1 MRPLIHPFLIC
12 GLALILGLP
21 LPSNAA
27 SRVALIIG
35 IDDYTHLPDL
45 ANAGRDAQAI
55 ADQLTKLDFEV
66 MLHRQTSRRQF
77 YRALAEFETRLAS
90 GGTGVVYFAGH
101 GIQSDGRNFLI
112 PADAQIEIDDD
123 LEAEAIDA
131 GRILESMARSGN
143 PLNILILDACRDNP
157 LPRRTRSAARGL
169 SVTSIPSGAKG
180 TAIIYAAGEGQVAE
194 DGPSG
199 GHGVFADALL
209 NALETS
215 NLTLEQVIKK
225 VTKNVLERT
234 NGRQRPWSLASIQGD
249 FYFNPQAT
257 PIPKVSTTPASAAAS
272 STISHTDIAH
282 DVWLTVKESV
292 DVETLRSYRKQFSDT
307 PYALA
312 ADAKIAMLTG
322 PMPGKPSLPTQ
333 AAAKQADELASTRT
347 HGPHQMV
354 FMPADCYLM
363 GSEPGSPGHQSD
375 EDYHRV
381 CMGAFL
387 IDRYEVTFEA
397 YDEFARTTGR
407 DLPDDEGMGRDKR
420 PVINVDWDD
429 AWAYARWAS
438 DEYGAKFRLPT
449 EAEWEY
455 ACRGGG
461 RDEQYCGSDGPDEVA
476 VYRTSATAP
485 IGSKASNKLGIHDMS
500 GNAWEMTCS
509 PYDVVGSMANAGYQ
523 GGEMKCLEGYSHRIR
538 SLSFRGGSWQSQLHE
553 IRASRRRVNVTGL
566 TGTFFIEKFISTL
579 GFRLAADP

>member
-55 ADQLTKLDFEV
+55 ADQLTRLDFEV
-66 MLHRQTSRRQF
+66 MLRRQTSRRQF
-77 YRALAEFETRLAS
+77 YRALAEFENRLAS

-101 GIQSDGRNFLI
+101 GIQSDGRNYLI

-199 GHGVFADALL
+199 GHGVFTEALL
-209 NALETS
+209 NALEMS
-215 NLTLEQVIKK
+215 NLTLEQVIKN
-225 VTKNVLERT
+225 VTKNVVERT

-249 FYFNPQAT
+249 FYFNPQAVPT
-257 PIPKVSTTPASAAAS
+257 PKVSTAPAAAG
-272 STISHTDIAH
+272 TAITHTDIAH
-282 DVWLTVKESV
+282 EVWLTVKES
-292 DVETLRSYRKQFSDT
+292 DDLETLRNYKKQFSDT

-312 ADAKIAMLTG
+312 ADAKIAMLTS
-322 PMPGKPSLPTQ
+322 PTPGSQSVPAQ
-333 AAAKQADELASTRT
+333 AATKQAGQLASTQT

-354 FMPADCYLM
+354 FMPTDCYLM

-375 EDYHRV
+375 EVFHRV
-381 CMGAFL
+381 CMDAFR

-397 YDEFARTTGR
+397 YDEFARATGR
-407 DLPDDEGMGRDKR
+407 DLPDDDGMGRGKH

-429 AWAYARWAS
+429 AWAYAHWVS
-438 DEYGAKFRLPT
+438 DKYGASFRLPT

-461 RDEQYCGSDGPDEVA
+461 RDEQYCGGDEPDEVA

-485 IGSKASNKLGIHDMS
+485 VGSKVPNKLGIHDMS

-509 PYDVVGSMANAGYQ
+509 PYYMSASV
-523 GGEMKCLEGYSHRIR
+523 GGEQKCLEHYQHRNR
-538 SLSFRGGSWQSQLHE
+538 SLVFRGGSWESKPHE
-553 IRASRRRVNVTGL
+553 IRASRRRVNVSGAS
-566 TGTFFIEKFISTL
+566 GTLFTEAYISTI